1 MEVQSNFFIY
11 GKPTILA
18 HLTSSFSNV
27 QMLPWVHPRKII
39 LFNSTMVGGFSNS
52 LIFHHF
58 PIKVVLSNLCFI
70 NSIARGNSKV
80 LLMNLYSLASL
91 ISPILLHQVLFSIPF
106 TPNKPY
112 FSKLMCYILPFFS
125 QKNQFKKNKFQQT
138 CVLSFLLIFSFF
150 SFFFLLFYSIMLF
163 FFQGGFVLSLLFFFS
178 IFFLLNFFSNDYYF
192 SLFSPWRMWS
202 SRWFS
207 FA

>member
-39 LFNSTMVGGFSNS
+39 LFNSNVVGGFSNS

-58 PIKVVLSNLCFI
+58 PINVVLSNLCFI
-70 NSIARGNSKV
+70 ISITRSNSMV
-80 LLMNLYSLASL
+80 LLVNLYSLASL
-91 ISPILLHQVLFSIPF
+91 VSSILLHQVLFSIPS

-112 FSKLMCYILPFFS
+112 FPKVMCYILPFFS
-125 QKNQFKKNKFQQT
+125 QIFQLFKKINSNGDVFY
-138 CVLSFLLIFSFF
+138 L
-150 SFFFLLFYSIMLF
+150 SFFFFFLFYSIMLF
-163 FFQGGFVLSLLFFFS
+163 LFQGGFVLSLLFF
-178 IFFLLNFFSNDYYF
+178 
-192 SLFSPWRMWS
+192 
-202 SRWFS
+202 
-207 FA
+207 